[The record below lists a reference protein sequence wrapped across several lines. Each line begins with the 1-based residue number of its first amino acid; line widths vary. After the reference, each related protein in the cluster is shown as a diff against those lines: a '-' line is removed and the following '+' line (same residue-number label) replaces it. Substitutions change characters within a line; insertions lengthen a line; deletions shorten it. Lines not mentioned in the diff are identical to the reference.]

1 MRISEQAADSPWIKD
16 PRQTDK
22 GTDQMKNKDKI
33 LFTTIAPVYGLFFNY
48 QKRRYRN
55 LLREVQVSLDLP
67 SPTQILDVG
76 CGTGALASVL
86 YELGHQVTG
95 IDASW
100 KMIDIAR
107 RKTAPQNIV
116 FQLADGT
123 EKLPFQDKSFQVA
136 MASFVAH
143 GLQPEARRK
152 LYGEM
157 ERVSSNYIIL
167 SDYNQQRNWLVSLAE
182 YLEGGDYFEFIQVV
196 EKELEERFGN
206 LKIIPTGK
214 RSALYVV
221 SLT

>member
-1 MRISEQAADSPWIKD
+1 
-16 PRQTDK
+16 
-22 GTDQMKNKDKI
+22 MKNMDRL

-107 RKTAPQNIV
+107 RKTAPEHRLSTGGRN
-116 FQLADGT
+116 
-123 EKLPFQDKSFQVA
+123 ELPFQDKSFQVA
-136 MASFVAH
+136 GVLCCPWFAAGGKAKIM
-143 GLQPEARRK
+143 GD
-152 LYGEM
+152 G
-157 ERVSSNYIIL
+157 RVSSSSFCPTTISRGIGL
-167 SDYNQQRNWLVSLAE
+167 SPWQNIWRAVTTLSLSRSRRRNW
-182 YLEGGDYFEFIQVV
+182 
-196 EKELEERFGN
+196 
-206 LKIIPTGK
+206 
-214 RSALYVV
+214 RSALAILKSFPPANGQPCTWY
-221 SLT
+221 L